1 MKNIAKKVTYSTFGW
16 LSVISALVLLI
27 PRIALGQ
34 EENFPGVVFDP
45 KNEIKEATNLPSA
58 SPPSI
63 VINVMQWVLGFLG
76 LISVIMIIWGG
87 FTWMTAAGNEEKIKK
102 AKEVLKAAIIGLIV
116 ILLSYSIVAFIFSQ
130 SDEFTTPKPTP

>member
-1 MKNIAKKVTYSTFGW
+1 MKKIAKKVTYTTFGW
-16 LSVISALVLLI
+16 LSVISALVLFI

-34 EENFPGVVFDP
+34 EDNFPGVVFDP
-45 KNEIKEATNLPSA
+45 DNKIKEATNLPSE

-130 SDEFTTPKPTP
+130 SDEFTT

>member
-1 MKNIAKKVTYSTFGW
+1 MKNIAKKVTYSSVGW
-16 LSVISALVLLI
+16 LSLISASVLFI
-27 PRIALGQ
+27 PRIAFGQ
-34 EENFPGVVFDP
+34 EADFPGVVFDP
-45 KNEIKEATNLPSA
+45 EGTIKKATNLPSA

-116 ILLSYSIVAFIFSQ
+116 IMLSYSIVAFIFSQ
-130 SDEFTTPKPTP
+130 TKEVTE